1 MNSIVVKYRSKT
13 SWKSLARYARVAMT
27 FIASL
32 PPRHPKFVHPN
43 EVVKHVLAY
52 DIRFLDSS
60 GQPFIVPWEYGFN
73 RVPVSLFN
81 MEELFLTF
89 VVNATTNRNLSD
101 MIQPGHL
108 LQQLDLCR
116 FRHRDAHARLQS
128 DRHLHGGEFSTI
140 GRYRMAGSVWDSQ
153 AQTSK

>member
-1 MNSIVVKYRSKT
+1 MLSPMNSIVVKYR
-13 SWKSLARYARVAMT
+13 SLARYARVAMT

-43 EVVKHVLAY
+43 EDVTHVLAY

-81 MEELFLTF
+81 LEELFLTF

-116 FRHRDAHARLQS
+116 FRRRDAHARLQS
-128 DRHLHGGEFSTI
+128 DSAWRGIQYHRSI
-140 GRYRMAGSVWDSQ
+140 PDGRERVG
-153 AQTSK
+153 

>member
-1 MNSIVVKYRSKT
+1 MLSPMNSIVVKYRS
-13 SWKSLARYARVAMT
+13 LARYARVAMMFSQAVT

-43 EVVKHVLAY
+43 EDVTHVLAY

-81 MEELFLTF
+81 LEELFLTF

-116 FRHRDAHARLQS
+116 FRRRDAHARLRAPNGL
-128 DRHLHGGEFSTI
+128 DWI
-140 GRYRMAGSVWDSQ
+140 G
-153 AQTSK
+153 